1 MCEIVKALTSAS
13 GIRIKAIIALVGELQ
28 ILLAGWLFVH
38 NQVSTGGPAG
48 PQIDSCLDCS
58 ARYRD

>member
-28 ILLAGWLFVH
+28 ILLAGCSCTINSVVLLKIFVRRE
-38 NQVSTGGPAG
+38 
-48 PQIDSCLDCS
+48 IEK
-58 ARYRD
+58 

>member
-28 ILLAGWLFVH
+28 IFGYSSRWILGV
-38 NQVSTGGPAG
+38 
-48 PQIDSCLDCS
+48 IDSATQTAS
-58 ARYRD
+58 QPHTI